1 MRFPRLLQPLRV
13 FKSPWV
19 FLPTLQV
26 VQWLAVLVHAQRHAN
41 QSTAFVWLALIVGQ
55 PVALFCIYR
64 IASALGGRALG
75 AFAAFGWVV
84 VPFAVIQLFD
94 PRYRYQYQN
103 QILPRAVGLT
113 ESGEFPTMVVL
124 LVACLF
130 ALRALRGGRPRALIA
145 GLAVGV
151 AGMIDAVGLLFVPAA
166 LLAFVAARKPR
177 LLVAFALG
185 LLPGIVV
192 VLVRDTGDAVGFGS
206 WSQLQQNGIFIREFF
221 YSLRVLEWLP
231 IAGFLAIGRK
241 SIPAALL
248 IGGWFAM
255 FFFIQGT
262 SSAVTDYGFWRA
274 MLASYPA
281 YLLLAASIPLLA
293 PAPRAFREV
302 FFATRPRFRR
312 AR

>member
-1 MRFPRLLQPLRV
+1 MRFPKPLRL
-13 FKSPWV
+13 FRSPWA
-19 FLPTLQV
+19 FLPALQI
-26 VQWLAVLVHAQRHAN
+26 VQWAAVLVHAQRHAN
-41 QSTAFVWLALIVGQ
+41 QSTTFVWLAVIFGQ
-55 PVALFCIYR
+55 PVALWCVYR

-84 VPFAVIQLFD
+84 VPFAMVPLFD

-103 QILPRAVGLT
+103 QLLPRALGLS

-130 ALRALRGGRPRALIA
+130 ALRALQGGRPRALLA
-145 GLAVGV
+145 GLAVGA

-166 LLAFVAARKPR
+166 LLAFVAARRPR
-177 LLVAFALG
+177 LLVAFAVG
-185 LLPGIVV
+185 LLPAIVV
-192 VLVRDTGDAVGFGS
+192 VLARDTGDAVGFGS
-206 WSQLQQNGIFIREFF
+206 WSQLHQNGIFVREFF

-231 IAGFLAIGRK
+231 IAGFLAVGRK

-262 SSAVTDYGFWRA
+262 SSAVTDYSFWRA
-274 MLASYPA
+274 MLPSYPA
-281 YLLLAASIPLLA
+281 YLLLAASIPLLV